1 LSTGGDPLEEML
13 GVAAICDERGR
24 ITDILRDD
32 LGLLVGQPQSL
43 EEVIDAPD
51 RPKLARL
58 LKEAMALQPAFDR
71 ILDAGRDGR
80 TERLHFG
87 ASFRDGSILVSAA
100 RSRQA
105 LMRLNLASAAVVA
118 RARAPLQQPADPP
131 SPTTVKDLAVYDDLS
146 RLNNELATT
155 ERRLT
160 KSNLDLDRANRE
172 LRAFYETLPV
182 GIFRADVTGRVEH
195 ANKRFCTL
203 TGASS
208 PAEWLGRVQGEDAE
222 SVNRRWRKTILHG
235 VAFDSVHRQL
245 NEGQPARHVEMKAVV
260 LRDEN
265 AKTVGIVGLVE
276 DISERARIEEQQR
289 EIERYD
295 AIQQLIGGLAHNLN
309 NIMMVMLSSAEQL
322 SDELPSQHA
331 LHAAALNNMAAT
343 ERAALLTRRLLAYAG
358 AGGMFSGKVEVDST
372 IEAICR
378 DLRAELGD
386 RHELSMSL
394 GAPNKAIKIGSDL
407 FVETVQEL
415 VRNAKAAMSQGGI
428 IRLSTALASENE
440 AANRCIVV
448 ITVADEGIGMDDET
462 LRRAKEPFFTT
473 REVGRGVGLGLS
485 LADGMARIAGGG
497 LAIRSQSGK
506 GTVVELRLPVI
517 E

>member
-1 LSTGGDPLEEML
+1 MSTGGDVEEML

-24 ITDILRDD
+24 ITEILRDD
-32 LGLLVGQPQSL
+32 LGLLAGQPQSF

-51 RPKLARL
+51 RPKLASL

-71 ILDAGRDGR
+71 ILDAGSDGR

-100 RSRQA
+100 RSRLA
-105 LMRLNLASAAVVA
+105 LMRLTLAPAAVVA
-118 RARAPLQQPADPP
+118 SARATLQQPADPP
-131 SPTTVKDLAVYDDLS
+131 SPATTKDMAVYDDLS
-146 RLNNELATT
+146 RLNNEQATT
-155 ERRLT
+155 ERRLI
-160 KSNLDLDRANRE
+160 KANLELDRANRE
-172 LRAFYETLPV
+172 LGAFYESLPI
-182 GIFRADVTGRVEH
+182 GIFRADIAGRVEH

-203 TGASS
+203 AGASS
-208 PAEWLGRVQGEDAE
+208 PAEWLGRIHGEDAE
-222 SVNRRWRKTILHG
+222 SVNRLWRKTILHG
-235 VAFDSVHRQL
+235 VPFDSVHRQL
-245 NEGQPARHVEMKAVV
+245 NEGRPDRHVEMKAVV

-265 AKTVGIVGLVE
+265 AKNIGIVGLVE

-343 ERAALLTRRLLAYAG
+343 ERASLLTRRLLAYA
-358 AGGMFSGKVEVDST
+358 AAAGMFSGKVEVDST

-378 DLRAELGD
+378 DLGTELGD
-386 RHELSMSL
+386 RHEVSMSL
-394 GAPNKAIKIGSDL
+394 GAPGETIKIGPDL

-415 VRNAKAAMSQGGI
+415 VRNAKAAMPQGGI
-428 IRLSTALASENE
+428 IRLSTTLGLEHHP
-440 AANRCIVV
+440 ANRCVAV
-448 ITVADEGIGMDDET
+448 IMVADEGVGMDEET
-462 LRRAKEPFFTT
+462 LRHAKEPFFTT
-473 REVGRGVGLGLS
+473 REVGQGVGLGLS
-485 LADGMARIAGGG
+485 LADGMARIAGGI
-497 LAIRSQSGK
+497 LAIRSQPGK